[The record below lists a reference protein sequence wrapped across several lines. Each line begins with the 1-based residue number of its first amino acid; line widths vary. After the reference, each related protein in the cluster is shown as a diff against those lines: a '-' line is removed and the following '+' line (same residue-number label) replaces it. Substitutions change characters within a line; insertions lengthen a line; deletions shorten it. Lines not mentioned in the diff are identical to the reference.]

1 MQQSSIGPR
10 GSVGRDRLLATAR
23 RLFTRHGASNVGIND
38 VTAAAGVARMTLYN
52 NFPSKDALTAA
63 VYEQMAHAALQA
75 LSEMETSGRSEAE
88 NVLAIFDH
96 FDRSEHEADYRG
108 CPFIHASL
116 QAAETSGPIYA
127 IAHSYKRGL
136 REHIVHVLDEGRRNR
151 AELADQIVLLLD
163 GAVTEAY
170 LKGVADP
177 VTAAKRAT
185 ATLLRSTR

>member
-1 MQQSSIGPR
+1 MQQSNGGPR

-52 NFPSKDALTAA
+52 NFPSKEALTAV
-63 VYEQMAHAALQA
+63 VYEEMARTTLQVLGA
-75 LSEMETSGRSEAE
+75 METTGRSEEE
-88 NVLAIFDH
+88 NILAIFDH
-96 FDRSEHEADYRG
+96 FDRSEQEADYRG

-116 QAAETSGPIYA
+116 QAAEASGPIYA
-127 IAHSYKRGL
+127 IVHSYKRGL
-136 REHIVHVLDEGRRNR
+136 REHIVHLLDEGRRNR

-177 VTAAKRAT
+177 MTAAKRAA
-185 ATLLRSTR
+185 ATLLREVR

>member
-1 MQQSSIGPR
+1 MQQSSGGPR
-10 GSVGRDRLLATAR
+10 GSAGRDRLLATAR
-23 RLFTRHGASNVGIND
+23 QLFTRHGASNVGIND

-63 VYEQMAHAALQA
+63 VYEEMARAVLQA
-75 LSEMETSGRSEAE
+75 LSEMETSGHSDEE
-88 NVLAIFDH
+88 NILAIFDH

-116 QAAETSGPIYA
+116 QAADASGPIYA
-127 IAHSYKRGL
+127 IVHSYKRGL

-151 AELADQIVLLLD
+151 VELADQIVLLLD

-177 VTAAKRAT
+177 VTTAKCAAT
-185 ATLLRSTR
+185 TLLRSTR

>member
-1 MQQSSIGPR
+1 MRRSSVEPHR
-10 GSVGRDRLLATAR
+10 TVGRDRLLATAR

-63 VYEQMAHAALQA
+63 VYEDMARATLQA
-75 LSEMETSGRSEAE
+75 LGEVAAPGRTEEE

-96 FDRSEHEADYRG
+96 FDRSGREAGFRG
-108 CPFIHASL
+108 CPLIHASL
-116 QAAETSGPIYA
+116 QAAEASGPIHA
-127 IAHSYKRGL
+127 IVQSYKSGL
-136 REHIVHVLDEGRRNR
+136 REHVFGLLGKARRNR

-163 GAVTEAY
+163 GAATEAY

-177 VTAAKRAT
+177 VAAAKRAV
-185 ATLLRSTR
+185 ATLLRAAP

>member
-1 MQQSSIGPR
+1 MQQNSGGPR
-10 GSVGRDRLLATAR
+10 GSAGRDRLLATAR
-23 RLFTRHGASNVGIND
+23 QLFTRHGASNVGIND

-63 VYEQMAHAALQA
+63 VYEEMARAVLQA
-75 LSEMETSGRSEAE
+75 LSEMETSGHSDEE
-88 NVLAIFDH
+88 NILAIFDH

-116 QAAETSGPIYA
+116 QAADASDPIYA
-127 IAHSYKRGL
+127 IVHSYKRGL

-151 AELADQIVLLLD
+151 VELADQIVLLLD

-177 VTAAKRAT
+177 VTTAKRAAT
-185 ATLLRSTR
+185 TLLRSTR